1 MGINEKFEISS
12 IHIRTEFKI
21 CELKILKQ
29 VMQGNMTAPISLQI
43 HVDVFYFKKNIF
55 DMLKLQQYST

>member
-43 HVDVFYFKKNIF
+43 HVDVFILRKTYLIC
-55 DMLKLQQYST
+55 